1 MRSQYTKDTLELLLD
16 IVPDYIFYR
25 DLMGRIIY
33 CNESYAKEFVGK
45 SKDEIYGKTY
55 EELGLLKSYFDVAR
69 IKDSEVIEQKR
80 SLQYTQ
86 TIYLDGSRYTV
97 NIEKYPTFDEDG
109 NINGIFGRIRKIS
122 HDEELDKLKDGFFS
136 NIKHEFRTPINMIMS
151 SIQLLES
158 RCEYCGLGSC
168 KDCFI
173 KDIHRINLNTL
184 RILKISNNFIDLT
197 GLESGNIEYSP
208 GNYDI
213 VECVE
218 SVCNDIN
225 NYKKFKN
232 IAIIFDTEI
241 EELTISF
248 DKVKLERVLLNLISN
263 AIKFNRKGGTVIV
276 SIIVEEEFVGISV
289 KDTGIGI
296 KERDLENI
304 FNEFYNVEDR
314 LIKSCEGLGIGLKLT
329 KHLVEMHKGFIS
341 VKSSL
346 GEGTEFVVR
355 IPKTIEEYVNNDV
368 LEKIYYNRLEKIEME
383 FSDIYE

>member
-1 MRSQYTKDTLELLLD
+1 MIGQYTKETLELLLD

-25 DLMGRIIY
+25 DLMGRNIY
-33 CNESYAKEFVGK
+33 CNEGYAKEFIGK
-45 SKDEIYGKTY
+45 SKGEIYGKTY
-55 EELGLLKSYFDVAR
+55 AELDGLKQYFNTAK
-69 IKDSEVIEQKR
+69 ISDSEIIEKKKP
-80 SLQYTQ
+80 LQYTH
-86 TIYLDGSRYTV
+86 TIHLDGVRHTV
-97 NIEKYPTFDEDG
+97 NFEKYPTFDQDG
-109 NINGIFGRIRKIS
+109 NVDGILGRIRKIS

-151 SIQLLES
+151 SIQLLEN
-158 RCEYCGLGSC
+158 RCEYCELENC
-168 KDCFI
+168 KNCFI
-173 KDIHRINLNTL
+173 KDIRRINLNTL

-197 GLESGNIEYSP
+197 GLQAGNIEYSP

-232 IAIIFDTEI
+232 ITIIFDTEI
-241 EELTISF
+241 EELVISF
-248 DKVKLERVLLNLISN
+248 DKIKLERVLLNLISN
-263 AIKFNRKGGTVIV
+263 AIKFNHEYGIVTVK
-276 SIIVEEEFVGISV
+276 IIVEDDFVGISV

-296 KERDLENI
+296 KDHDLENI
-304 FNEFYNVEDR
+304 FKEFYNVEDR

-341 VKSSL
+341 VKSTLEKGS
-346 GEGTEFVVR
+346 EFLVR
-355 IPKTIEEYVNNDV
+355 IPKTIEECVDNNI

>member
-16 IVPDYIFYR
+16 RVPDYIFYR
-25 DLMGRIIY
+25 DLMGRNIY
-33 CNESYAKEFVGK
+33 CNEGYAKDFIGK

-55 EELGLLKSYFDVAR
+55 EELDVLKPYFNVAR
-69 IKDSEVIEQKR
+69 IKDSEVIEKKKP
-80 SLQYTQ
+80 LQYTQ
-86 TIYLDGSRYTV
+86 TIYLDGVKYTV

-109 NINGIFGRIRKIS
+109 NIDGILGRIRKIS
-122 HDEELDKLKDGFFS
+122 HAEELDKLKEGFFS
-136 NIKHEFRTPINMIMS
+136 NIRHEFRTPINMIMS
-151 SIQLLES
+151 SIQLLEN
-158 RCEYCGLGSC
+158 RCEYCGLGDC

-173 KDIHRINLNTL
+173 RDIHRIKLNTL

-197 GLESGNIEYSP
+197 GLQAGNIEYSP
-208 GNYDI
+208 DNYDI

-232 IAIIFDTEI
+232 ITIIFDTEI
-241 EELTISF
+241 EELIISF

-263 AIKFNRKGGTVIV
+263 AIKFNHKDGTVIV
-276 SIIVEEEFVGISV
+276 SIIVEGDFVGISV

-296 KERDLENI
+296 KEKDLENI

-314 LIKSCEGLGIGLKLT
+314 LVKSCEGLGIGLKLT

-346 GEGTEFVVR
+346 GKGSEFVVR
-355 IPKTIEEYVNNDV
+355 LPKTIEERVNNV
-368 LEKIYYNRLEKIEME
+368 LDKIYYNRLEKIKIE

>member
-16 IVPDYIFYR
+16 RVPDYIFYR
-25 DLMGRIIY
+25 DLMGRNIY
-33 CNESYAKEFVGK
+33 CNEGYAKDFIGK

-55 EELGLLKSYFDVAR
+55 EELDVLKPYFNVAR
-69 IKDSEVIEQKR
+69 VKDSEVIEKKKP
-80 SLQYTQ
+80 LQYTQ
-86 TIYLDGSRYTV
+86 TIYLDGVKYTV

-109 NINGIFGRIRKIS
+109 NIDGILGRIRKIS
-122 HDEELDKLKDGFFS
+122 HAEELDKLKEGFFS
-136 NIKHEFRTPINMIMS
+136 NIRHEFRTPINMIMS
-151 SIQLLES
+151 SIQLLEN
-158 RCEYCGLGSC
+158 RCEYCGLGDC

-173 KDIHRINLNTL
+173 RDIHRIKLNTL

-197 GLESGNIEYSP
+197 GLQAGNIEYSP
-208 GNYDI
+208 DNYDI

-232 IAIIFDTEI
+232 ITIIFDTEI
-241 EELTISF
+241 EELIISF

-263 AIKFNRKGGTVIV
+263 AIKFNHKDGTVIV
-276 SIIVEEEFVGISV
+276 SIIVEGDFVGISV

-296 KERDLENI
+296 KEKDLENI

-314 LIKSCEGLGIGLKLT
+314 LVKSCEGLGIGLKLT

-346 GEGTEFVVR
+346 GKGSEFVVR
-355 IPKTIEEYVNNDV
+355 
-368 LEKIYYNRLEKIEME
+368 L
-383 FSDIYE
+383 

>member
-16 IVPDYIFYR
+16 TVPDYIFYR
-25 DLMGRIIY
+25 DLMGRNIY
-33 CNESYAKEFVGK
+33 CNEGYAKEFIGK

-55 EELGLLKSYFDVAR
+55 AELDELKQYFNTAK
-69 IKDSEVIEQKR
+69 ISDSEIIEKKKP
-80 SLQYTQ
+80 LQYTH
-86 TIYLDGSRYTV
+86 TIHLDGVRHTV
-97 NIEKYPTFDEDG
+97 NFEKYPTFDQDG
-109 NINGIFGRIRKIS
+109 NVDGILGRIRKIS

-151 SIQLLES
+151 SIQLLEN
-158 RCEYCGLGSC
+158 RCEYCGLGDC

-173 KDIHRINLNTL
+173 RDIHRIKLNTL

-197 GLESGNIEYSP
+197 GLQAGNIEYSP
-208 GNYDI
+208 DNYDI

-232 IAIIFDTEI
+232 ITIIFDTEI
-241 EELTISF
+241 EELIISF

-263 AIKFNRKGGTVIV
+263 AIKFNHKDGTVIV
-276 SIIVEEEFVGISV
+276 SIIVEGDFVGISV

-296 KERDLENI
+296 KEKDLENI

-314 LIKSCEGLGIGLKLT
+314 LVKNCEGLGIGLKLT
-329 KHLVEMHKGFIS
+329 KHLVEMHNGFIS

-346 GEGTEFVVR
+346 GKGSEFVVR
-355 IPKTIEEYVNNDV
+355 LPKTIEERVNNV
-368 LEKIYYNRLEKIEME
+368 LDKIYYNRLEKIKIE